1 MPRHTRTCIDRTYR
15 YRCEGNKIWDSL
27 TPEEKKKRAKHLKKL
42 QAAEQAMTPTVP
54 KDTSYKRIQYV
65 RYADDFLIGVI
76 GSKEDAESIKQKVKN
91 FLMDSAETGNVRRQ
105 KQKSRIRETGR
116 DF

>member
-1 MPRHTRTCIDRTYR
+1 MRREQDMGQSNARREEETRQAL
-15 YRCEGNKIWDSL
+15 E
-27 TPEEKKKRAKHLKKL
+27 KL

-91 FLMDSAETGNVRRQ
+91 FLMDTLKLEMSEE